1 MSATATEQNTQVRIA
16 TIGSVDDGKST
27 LIGRLLHDS
36 KGIFEDQLSAVSKAS
51 RRYGDGSFNLALL
64 TDGLRA
70 EREQGIT
77 IDVAYRYFATP
88 KRSFVLADTP
98 GHAQFTRNM
107 VTGASVSDIA
117 IVLVD
122 ARHGVVEQTRRH
134 VSIAA
139 LLGVSHLILA
149 VNKMDL
155 VEWSESAFDEV
166 VTDVAEILTTLES
179 SVPLH
184 AIPICATDGQN
195 VVEKSSEASWYQG
208 PSVLDLLETLD
219 VAPVPTVGARL
230 AVQWTLREHGGS
242 DYRGYAGRLE
252 GGVLRVGDAV
262 TVHPK
267 GNTSV
272 VTGLT
277 RAGSPTEIAVPG
289 DAIAIELADDLDVG
303 KFDVIV
309 ASAAVQ
315 PLDATNIV
323 ADVCWLVDSELK
335 VGDSLI
341 VRHPSGEAHG
351 KVTRILHRL
360 DLGTLKNSSTDTLV
374 LNDIARVVI
383 QLKTPLVVDAY
394 NSNRAGGSAIAID
407 PVTNATIGALMVV
420 GQEGDQPLA
429 STKKASSSATSPK
442 KGVRSFVKDFFTL
455 KVNEEF

>member
-1 MSATATEQNTQVRIA
+1 MGVVSTASNTQVRIA

-51 RRYGDGSFNLALL
+51 RRYGDGTFNLALL

-139 LLGVSHLILA
+139 LLGVSHLVLA

-155 VEWSESAFDEV
+155 VDWDETIFDTV
-166 VTDVAEILTTLES
+166 VTDVAAIVSTLGS
-179 SVPLH
+179 SVPIH
-184 AIPICATDGQN
+184 PIPICATDGEN
-195 VVEKSSEASWYQG
+195 VVDAGDKTPWYEG
-208 PSVLDLLETLD
+208 PSVLELLETLD
-219 VAPVPTVGARL
+219 ITPVATIDARL

-252 GGVLRVGDAV
+252 GGAIRVGDFV
-262 TVHPK
+262 TVHPQ
-267 GNTSV
+267 GYSSTV
-272 VTGLT
+272 AGLT
-277 RAGSPTEIAVPG
+277 RAGSPTDIAVPG
-289 DAIAIELADDLDVG
+289 DAIAIELTDDLDVG
-303 KFDVIV
+303 KGNVIV
-309 ASAAVQ
+309 VNGTQQ
-315 PLDATNIV
+315 PVDATGLI
-323 ADVCWLVDSELK
+323 ADVCWFTDKELN
-335 VGDSLI
+335 VGDALI
-341 VRHPSGEAHG
+341 VRHASGEVAAR
-351 KVTRILHRL
+351 VAAITHRL
-360 DLGTLKNSSTDTLV
+360 DLETLENTPTDRLV
-374 LNDIARVVI
+374 LNDIGRVE
-383 QLKTPLVVDAY
+383 LALASTLVVDEY
-394 NSNRAGGSAIAID
+394 TVNRAGGSAIAID
-407 PVTNATIGALMVV
+407 PVTNATIGAFMI
-420 GQEGDQPLA
+420 
-429 STKKASSSATSPK
+429 
-442 KGVRSFVKDFFTL
+442 RSGY
-455 KVNEEF
+455 

>member
-1 MSATATEQNTQVRIA
+1 MNTISTASNTQVRIA

-139 LLGVSHLILA
+139 LLGVSHLVLA
-149 VNKMDL
+149 INKMDL
-155 VEWSESAFDEV
+155 VDWNETTFDTI
-166 VTDVAEILTTLES
+166 VTDVAGVLTTLG
-179 SVPLH
+179 SVVPIH
-184 AIPICATDGQN
+184 PIPISATGGQN
-195 VVEKSSEASWYQG
+195 VVERGSETPWYEG

-219 VAPVPTVGARL
+219 INPTATIEARL

-252 GGVLRVGDAV
+252 GGAIRVGDSV
-262 TVHPK
+262 SVHPQ
-267 GNTSV
+267 GYTSTV
-272 VTGLT
+272 VGLS
-277 RAGSPTEIAVPG
+277 RAGTPTEVAVPG

-303 KFDVIV
+303 KGNVIV
-309 ASAAVQ
+309 VNGIHQ
-315 PLDATNIV
+315 PVDATGIV
-323 ADVCWLVDSELK
+323 ADVCWFTDAELT
-335 VGDSLI
+335 VGDALI
-341 VRHPSGEAHG
+341 VRHASGEVSAR
-351 KVTRILHRL
+351 VAAITDRL
-360 DLGTLKNSSTDTLV
+360 DLDTLENTPTDRLV
-374 LNDIARVVI
+374 LNDIGRIELA
-383 QLKTPLVVDAY
+383 LASPLVVDEY
-394 NSNRAGGSAIAID
+394 SVNRAGGSAIAID
-407 PVTNATIGALMVV
+407 PVSNATIGALMI
-420 GQEGDQPLA
+420 
-429 STKKASSSATSPK
+429 
-442 KGVRSFVKDFFTL
+442 RSGY
-455 KVNEEF
+455 

>member
-1 MSATATEQNTQVRIA
+1 MTAVSTASNTQVRIA

-51 RRYGDGSFNLALL
+51 RRYGDGTFNLALL

-139 LLGVSHLILA
+139 LLGVSHLVLA

-155 VEWSESAFDEV
+155 VDWDETIFDTV
-166 VTDVAEILTTLES
+166 VTDVAAIVSTLGS
-179 SVPLH
+179 SVPIH
-184 AIPICATDGQN
+184 PIPICATDGEN
-195 VVEKSSEASWYQG
+195 VVDAGDKTPWYEG
-208 PSVLDLLETLD
+208 PSVLELLETLD
-219 VAPVPTVGARL
+219 ITPVATIDARL

-252 GGVLRVGDAV
+252 GGAIRVGDFV
-262 TVHPK
+262 TVHPQ
-267 GNTSV
+267 GYTSTV
-272 VTGLT
+272 AGLT
-277 RAGSPTEIAVPG
+277 RAGSPTDIAVPG
-289 DAIAIELADDLDVG
+289 DAIAIELTDDLDVG
-303 KFDVIV
+303 KGNVIV
-309 ASAAVQ
+309 VNGTQQ
-315 PLDATNIV
+315 PVDATGLI
-323 ADVCWLVDSELK
+323 ADVCWFTDKELN
-335 VGDSLI
+335 VGDAFI
-341 VRHPSGEAHG
+341 VRHASGEVSAR
-351 KVTRILHRL
+351 VAAITHRL
-360 DLGTLKNSSTDTLV
+360 DLETLENTPTDRLV
-374 LNDIARVVI
+374 LNDIGRVE
-383 QLKTPLVVDAY
+383 LALASTLVVDEY
-394 NSNRAGGSAIAID
+394 TVNRAGGSAIAID
-407 PVTNATIGALMVV
+407 PVTNATIGAFMI
-420 GQEGDQPLA
+420 
-429 STKKASSSATSPK
+429 
-442 KGVRSFVKDFFTL
+442 RSGY
-455 KVNEEF
+455 

>member
-1 MSATATEQNTQVRIA
+1 MTAVSTASNTQVRIA

-51 RRYGDGSFNLALL
+51 RRYGDGTFNLALL

-139 LLGVSHLILA
+139 LLGVSHLVLA

-155 VEWSESAFDEV
+155 VDWDETIFDTV
-166 VTDVAEILTTLES
+166 VTDVAAIVSTLGS
-179 SVPLH
+179 SVPIH
-184 AIPICATDGQN
+184 PIPICATDGEN
-195 VVEKSSEASWYQG
+195 VVDAGDKTPWYEG
-208 PSVLDLLETLD
+208 PSVLELLETLD
-219 VAPVPTVGARL
+219 ITPVATIDARL

-252 GGVLRVGDAV
+252 GGAIRVGDFV
-262 TVHPK
+262 TVHPQ
-267 GNTSV
+267 GYSSTV
-272 VTGLT
+272 AGLT
-277 RAGSPTEIAVPG
+277 RAGSPTDIAVPG
-289 DAIAIELADDLDVG
+289 DAIAIELTDDLDVG
-303 KFDVIV
+303 KGNVIV
-309 ASAAVQ
+309 VNGTQQ
-315 PLDATNIV
+315 PVDATGLI
-323 ADVCWLVDSELK
+323 ADVCWFTDKELN
-335 VGDSLI
+335 VGDALI
-341 VRHPSGEAHG
+341 VRHASGEVAAR
-351 KVTRILHRL
+351 VAAITHRL
-360 DLGTLKNSSTDTLV
+360 DLETLENTPTDRLV
-374 LNDIARVVI
+374 LNDIGRVE
-383 QLKTPLVVDAY
+383 LALASTLVVDEY
-394 NSNRAGGSAIAID
+394 TVNRAGGSAIAID
-407 PVTNATIGALMVV
+407 PVTNATIGAFMI
-420 GQEGDQPLA
+420 
-429 STKKASSSATSPK
+429 
-442 KGVRSFVKDFFTL
+442 RSGY
-455 KVNEEF
+455 

>member
-1 MSATATEQNTQVRIA
+1 MSALATEQNTQVRIA

-195 VVEKSSEASWYQG
+195 VVEKSSEASWYEG

-323 ADVCWLVDSELK
+323 ADVCWLVDTELK

-360 DLGTLKNSSTDTLV
+360 DLDTLKNSSTDVLV
-374 LNDIARVVI
+374 LNDIARVAI

-394 NSNRAGGSAIAID
+394 SSNRAGGSAIAID
-407 PVTNATIGALMVV
+407 PVSNATIGALMVV
-420 GQEGDQPLA
+420 GQEGDQSLTP
-429 STKKASSSATSPK
+429 TKKTTSHATTPK
-442 KGVRSFVKDFFTL
+442 KGVRGFVKDFFTL

>member
-1 MSATATEQNTQVRIA
+1 MGAVSTASNTQVRIA

-51 RRYGDGSFNLALL
+51 RRYGDGTFNLALL

-139 LLGVSHLILA
+139 LLGVSHLVLA

-155 VEWSESAFDEV
+155 VDWDETIFDTV
-166 VTDVAEILTTLES
+166 VTDVAAIVSTLGS
-179 SVPLH
+179 SVPIH
-184 AIPICATDGQN
+184 PIPICATDGEN
-195 VVEKSSEASWYQG
+195 VVDAGDKTPWYEG
-208 PSVLDLLETLD
+208 PSVLELLETLD
-219 VAPVPTVGARL
+219 ITPVATIDARL

-252 GGVLRVGDAV
+252 GGAIRVGDFV
-262 TVHPK
+262 TVHPQ
-267 GNTSV
+267 GYSSTV
-272 VTGLT
+272 AGLT
-277 RAGSPTEIAVPG
+277 RAGSPTDIAVPG
-289 DAIAIELADDLDVG
+289 DAIAIELTDDLDVG
-303 KFDVIV
+303 KGNVIV
-309 ASAAVQ
+309 VNGTQQ
-315 PLDATNIV
+315 PVDATGLI
-323 ADVCWLVDSELK
+323 ADVCWFTDKELN
-335 VGDSLI
+335 VGDALI
-341 VRHPSGEAHG
+341 VRHASGEVSAR
-351 KVTRILHRL
+351 VAAITHRL
-360 DLGTLKNSSTDTLV
+360 DLETLENTPTDRLV
-374 LNDIARVVI
+374 LNDIGRVE
-383 QLKTPLVVDAY
+383 LALASTLVVDEY
-394 NSNRAGGSAIAID
+394 TVNRAGGSAIAID
-407 PVTNATIGALMVV
+407 PVTNATIGAFMI
-420 GQEGDQPLA
+420 
-429 STKKASSSATSPK
+429 
-442 KGVRSFVKDFFTL
+442 RSGY
-455 KVNEEF
+455 

>member
-1 MSATATEQNTQVRIA
+1 MTAVSTASNTQVRIA

-51 RRYGDGSFNLALL
+51 RRYGDGTFNLALL

-139 LLGVSHLILA
+139 LLGVSHLVLA

-155 VEWSESAFDEV
+155 VDWDETIFDTV
-166 VTDVAEILTTLES
+166 VTDVAAIVSTLGS
-179 SVPLH
+179 SVPIH
-184 AIPICATDGQN
+184 PIPICATDGEN
-195 VVEKSSEASWYQG
+195 VVDAGDKTPWYEG
-208 PSVLDLLETLD
+208 PSVLELLETLD
-219 VAPVPTVGARL
+219 ITPVATIDARL

-252 GGVLRVGDAV
+252 GGAIRVGDFV
-262 TVHPK
+262 TVHPQ
-267 GNTSV
+267 GYTSTV
-272 VTGLT
+272 AGLT
-277 RAGSPTEIAVPG
+277 RAGSPTDIAVPG
-289 DAIAIELADDLDVG
+289 DAIAIELTDDLDVG
-303 KFDVIV
+303 KGNVIV
-309 ASAAVQ
+309 VNGTQQ
-315 PLDATNIV
+315 PVDATGLI
-323 ADVCWLVDSELK
+323 ADVCWFTDKELN
-335 VGDSLI
+335 VGDALI
-341 VRHPSGEAHG
+341 VRHASGEVSAR
-351 KVTRILHRL
+351 VAAITHRL
-360 DLGTLKNSSTDTLV
+360 DLETLENTPTDRLV
-374 LNDIARVVI
+374 LNDIGRVE
-383 QLKTPLVVDAY
+383 LALASTLVVDEY
-394 NSNRAGGSAIAID
+394 TVNRAGGSAIAID
-407 PVTNATIGALMVV
+407 PVTNATIGAFMI
-420 GQEGDQPLA
+420 
-429 STKKASSSATSPK
+429 
-442 KGVRSFVKDFFTL
+442 RSGY
-455 KVNEEF
+455 

>member
-184 AIPICATDGQN
+184 AIPICATNGQN
-195 VVEKSSEASWYQG
+195 VVEKSAEASWYEG

-315 PLDATNIV
+315 PLDATNIIV
-323 ADVCWLVDSELK
+323 DVCWLVDTELK

-351 KVTRILHRL
+351 KVARILHRL
-360 DLGTLKNSSTDTLV
+360 DLDTLKNSSTDTLV

-429 STKKASSSATSPK
+429 STKRASSHATSPK
-442 KGVRSFVKDFFTL
+442 KGVRGFVKDFFTL

>member
-166 VTDVAEILTTLES
+166 VTDVAEILTTLGS

-195 VVEKSSEASWYQG
+195 VVEKSVEASWYEG

-267 GNTSV
+267 GNTSIV
-272 VTGLT
+272 SGLT

-289 DAIAIELADDLDVG
+289 DAIAIELVDDLDVG

-315 PLDATNIV
+315 PLDAPNII

-360 DLGTLKNSSTDTLV
+360 DLDTLKNSSTDTLV
-374 LNDIARVVI
+374 LNDIARVAI

-420 GQEGDQPLA
+420 GQESDQPLTP
-429 STKKASSSATSPK
+429 TKRASSNVTSPK
-442 KGVRSFVKDFFTL
+442 KGVRGFVKDFFTL

>member
-1 MSATATEQNTQVRIA
+1 MNTISTASNTQVRIA

-139 LLGVSHLILA
+139 LLGVSHLVLA
-149 VNKMDL
+149 INKMDL
-155 VEWSESAFDEV
+155 VDWNETTFDTI
-166 VTDVAEILTTLES
+166 VTDVAGVLTTLG
-179 SVPLH
+179 SVVPIH
-184 AIPICATDGQN
+184 PIPISATGGQN
-195 VVEKSSEASWYQG
+195 VVERGSETPWYEG

-219 VAPVPTVGARL
+219 INPTATIEARL

-252 GGVLRVGDAV
+252 GGAIRVGDSV
-262 TVHPK
+262 SVHPQ
-267 GNTSV
+267 GYTSTV
-272 VTGLT
+272 VGLS
-277 RAGSPTEIAVPG
+277 RAGTPTEVAVPG

-303 KFDVIV
+303 KGNVIV
-309 ASAAVQ
+309 VNGIHQ
-315 PLDATNIV
+315 PVDATGIV
-323 ADVCWLVDSELK
+323 ADVCWFTDAELT
-335 VGDSLI
+335 VGDALI
-341 VRHPSGEAHG
+341 VRHASGEVSAR
-351 KVTRILHRL
+351 VAAITHRL
-360 DLGTLKNSSTDTLV
+360 DLDTLENTPTDRLV
-374 LNDIARVVI
+374 LNDIGRIELA
-383 QLKTPLVVDAY
+383 LASPLVVDEY
-394 NSNRAGGSAIAID
+394 SVNRAGGSAIAID
-407 PVTNATIGALMVV
+407 PVSNATIGALMI
-420 GQEGDQPLA
+420 
-429 STKKASSSATSPK
+429 
-442 KGVRSFVKDFFTL
+442 RSGY
-455 KVNEEF
+455 

>member
-1 MSATATEQNTQVRIA
+1 MTPVSTASNTQVRIA

-51 RRYGDGSFNLALL
+51 RRYGDGTFNLALL

-134 VSIAA
+134 VSIAT
-139 LLGVSHLILA
+139 LLGVSHLVLA

-155 VEWSESAFDEV
+155 VNWDETVFDTV
-166 VTDVAEILTTLES
+166 VTDVAAIVSILGS
-179 SVPLH
+179 SVPIH
-184 AIPICATDGQN
+184 PIPICATDGEN
-195 VVEKSSEASWYQG
+195 VVDAGDKTPWYEG
-208 PSVLDLLETLD
+208 PSVLELLETLD
-219 VAPVPTVGARL
+219 INPVATIDARL

-252 GGVLRVGDAV
+252 GGAIRVGDSV
-262 TVHPK
+262 TVHPQ
-267 GNTSV
+267 GYSSTV
-272 VTGLT
+272 AGLT

-289 DAIAIELADDLDVG
+289 DAIAIELTDDLDVG
-303 KFDVIV
+303 KGNVIV
-309 ASAAVQ
+309 VNGVHQ
-315 PLDATNIV
+315 PVDATGLI
-323 ADVCWLVDSELK
+323 ADVCWFTDAELS

-341 VRHPSGEAHG
+341 VRHASGEVSAR
-351 KVTRILHRL
+351 VAAITHRL
-360 DLGTLKNSSTDTLV
+360 DLETLENTPTDRLV
-374 LNDIARVVI
+374 LNDIGRVE
-383 QLKTPLVVDAY
+383 LALASTLVVDEY
-394 NSNRAGGSAIAID
+394 TVNRAGGSAIAID
-407 PVTNATIGALMVV
+407 PVTNATIGALMI
-420 GQEGDQPLA
+420 
-429 STKKASSSATSPK
+429 
-442 KGVRSFVKDFFTL
+442 RSGY
-455 KVNEEF
+455 